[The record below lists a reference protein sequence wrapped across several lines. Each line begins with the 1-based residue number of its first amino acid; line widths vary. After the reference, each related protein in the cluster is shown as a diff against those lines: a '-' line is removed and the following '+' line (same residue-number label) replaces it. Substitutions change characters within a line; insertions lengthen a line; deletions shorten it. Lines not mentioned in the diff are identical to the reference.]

1 MCRERVS
8 RRAPAQS
15 GQVYSRGSCGS
26 VVISLKYNPGM
37 DDAEKLKLLREFVEA
52 DRMPMQRLA
61 GESTITCMRACMGYQ
76 WALDDFM
83 ARLDEL
89 EA

>member
-1 MCRERVS
+1 
-8 RRAPAQS
+8 
-15 GQVYSRGSCGS
+15 
-26 VVISLKYNPGM
+26 M
-37 DDAEKLKLLREFVEA
+37 DAEEKLKLLREFVEV

-83 ARLDEL
+83 AEMEKLDERPD
-89 EA
+89 